1 MKCVILLL
9 LGLTA
14 WLSAAGLPA
23 FETRNIIT
31 GLKMGYQVVIA
42 DLNRDGKPDVIV
54 VDERSTE
61 LAWYENPGWNRHVLA
76 VDVPRVINLECQDLN
91 GDGIPEIALAH
102 HFETNPDR
110 SQGSVLL
117 LEHTGDPRRLWAK
130 RELDRV
136 PTAHRLRWI
145 PVEKGKLPWL
155 LVAPLVGPKSYALD
169 YADHAPIYA
178 YRPGEWKRIPISTRL
193 RGVLHSIAPVEW
205 KRGDWQLLTASFDG
219 IQRLAPT
226 PRGEWR
232 AFSIGKGNQEPCPR
246 CGSSEVKMGFLGKQR
261 FLATIEPWHGNQ
273 VAVYR
278 ERGGRWDRVVIED
291 AMVNGHA
298 LAVADLNGDGRDE
311 IVASFRGEGFRLS
324 VYQATDGSGATWSR
338 TVLNEGGVAGAD
350 CKITDLTGDG
360 RPDIVCS
367 GASTGN
373 VMLVE
378 NRGASHDTRP
388 KSPQ

>member
-1 MKCVILLL
+1 MIRIALVLVCV
-9 LGLTA
+9 
-14 WLSAAGLPA
+14 AGALWGAELPGFRA
-23 FETRNIIT
+23 KNIVT
-31 GLKMGYQVVIA
+31 GLKMGYQVVLA
-42 DLNRDGKPDVIV
+42 DLNRDAKLDVIV

-61 LAWYENPGWNRHVLA
+61 LAWYENPGWQRHVLA
-76 VDVPRVINLECQDLN
+76 AELPRVINLECQDLN

-110 SQGSVLL
+110 SQGTVLL
-117 LEHTGDPRRLWAK
+117 LEHHGNPREAWKK

-136 PTAHRLRWI
+136 PTAHRLRWM

-155 LVAPLVGPKSYALD
+155 LVAPLVGPKSYAPE

-178 YRPGEWKRIPISTRL
+178 YRPGEWKRMTVSSRL

-219 IQRLAPT
+219 LQRLEPAK
-226 PRGEWR
+226 RGEWKHVP
-232 AFSIGKGNQEPCPR
+232 IGKGSQEPCPL
-246 CGSSEVKMGFLGKQR
+246 CGSSEVKMGSLGKQR

-273 VAVYR
+273 VAVYV
-278 ERGGRWDRVVIED
+278 ERGKQWERVVIEEG
-291 AMVNGHA
+291 MINGHA

-311 IVASFRGEGFRLS
+311 IVGGFRGKGFRLS
-324 VYQATDGSGATWSR
+324 VYQAEDGDGSQWKR
-338 TVLNEGGVAGAD
+338 TVLDEGGVAGAD
-350 CKITDLTGDG
+350 CKIADMTGDA

-373 VMLVE
+373 VMLLE
-378 NRGASHDTRP
+378 NLGGR
-388 KSPQ
+388 